1 MAAAKGNRYAA
12 GNKGG
17 GGRPSLVKERE
28 NAEKLLKAFF
38 SDNDQEKLET
48 KIRSGKFSIFDRLV
62 LSAMEGDTK
71 ILSNLSNKVFP
82 EILNLPDGATLIPVT
97 VKRAED

>member
-1 MAAAKGNRYAA
+1 MAAAKGNQNA
-12 GNKGG
+12 KGHKG
-17 GGRPSLVKERE
+17 AGGRPSAYKEKE

-38 SDNDQEKLET
+38 SDNDQEKLEY

-62 LSAMEGDTK
+62 LTAMEGDAR

-82 EILNLPDGATLIPVT
+82 EILDLPDGTTNIISVT
-97 VKRAED
+97 VKRAE

>member
-1 MAAAKGNRYAA
+1 MPAAKGNQNAK

-17 GGRPSLVKERE
+17 TGRPSAYKEKE

-38 SDNDQEKLET
+38 SDNDQEKLEA
-48 KIRSGKFSIFDRLV
+48 KIRTGKYSIFDRLV
-62 LSAMEGDTK
+62 LTAMEGDTR

-82 EILNLPDGATLIPVT
+82 EILSLPDGTNIIPVVT
-97 VKRAED
+97 VIRSE